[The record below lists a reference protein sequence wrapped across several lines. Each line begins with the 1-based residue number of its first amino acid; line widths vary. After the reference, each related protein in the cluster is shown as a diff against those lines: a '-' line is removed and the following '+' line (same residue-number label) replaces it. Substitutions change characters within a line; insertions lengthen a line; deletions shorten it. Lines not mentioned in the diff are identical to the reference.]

1 MPNINKIGRVVTGEL
16 THKEKIFAY
25 EYLCNGLK
33 ATQAYLTAYGCSYNS
48 AKAESYRL
56 LQSDRVKNFIKSKS
70 DEIMKRYD
78 FTLDTITQ
86 ELAACGFSNATDV
99 VGIDGDGNATYTDT
113 RVLDEG
119 TQRAIAEVSVIGGKV
134 NVKMHDKIKALQY
147 LAKIQG
153 AEIEFNQIIIAL
165 DRMGFS
171 IIRGGNGKLAFVEDG
186 NSVLGIDETVAKM
199 IQLQE
204 TAFIEQEPV
213 QNIESNEC
221 EDSDF
226 DEQESNDEEDSLYED
241 QMLPLFFPP
250 SDKDEK
256 QLAESESKFEQKL
269 DGILRRNPYAT

>member
-1 MPNINKIGRVVTGEL
+1 MPNLNKIGRATTGET

-25 EYLCNGLK
+25 EYLCNGLN
-33 ATQAYLTAYGCSYNS
+33 ATKAYLTAYGCSYNS

-56 LQSDRVKNFIKSKS
+56 LQSDRVKTFIKSKT
-70 DEIMKRYD
+70 DEMMKRYD

-86 ELAACGFSNATDV
+86 EIAACGFSNATDV
-99 VGIDGDGNATYTDT
+99 VGIDGDGNALYNDT

-119 TQRAIAEVSVIGGKV
+119 TQRAISEVSVIGGKV

-186 NSVLGIDETVAKM
+186 NSVISIDETVAKM

-204 TAFIEQEPV
+204 TAFIQPEPV
-213 QNIESNEC
+213 QEVGSIDDADDD
-221 EDSDF
+221 DSAI
-226 DEQESNDEEDSLYED
+226 DEPQSIYED
-241 QMLPLFFPP
+241 QALPLFFP
-250 SDKDEK
+250 SSEEEEA
-256 QLAESESKFEQKL
+256 QLTKSEGKFEEKL
-269 DGILRRNPYAT
+269 DNILRSNPFAT